1 MGDETWQGEQEWIA
15 GNQSNREQIAETRAV
30 DSAIQEATGRQTV
43 TTMRAN
49 CNTRSVTTWPL
60 DLGGKQT
67 LRMQLQATSS
77 AEAHCESGLLGCQK
91 SRQPYTRRVL
101 LCSLLWCSSVPRVN
115 RSRSQACR
123 FSILPP
129 SSKQSP
135 SLQNHHKPIEK
146 QGDSQNASCTAIER
160 YEAVDL
166 FNGMQMGG
174 QWDWNRRALRI
185 GVAARR
191 QTCNVVFIL
200 SGSCATARL
209 SAKQKLAKGDDVA
222 LR

>member
-1 MGDETWQGEQEWIA
+1 MDCWVPIRSGTDYRNTFSRFCNPGA
-15 GNQSNREQIAETRAV
+15 TR
-30 DSAIQEATGRQTV
+30 RQTV

-49 CNTRSVTTWPL
+49 CNHEPSQP
-60 DLGGKQT
+60 
-67 LRMQLQATSS
+67 
-77 AEAHCESGLLGCQK
+77 GLLIWEGSRRSGCNF
-91 SRQPYTRRVL
+91 RQPTAHKQIANPVCWAVTNRDSHIPDAYFCVLCCGVHLFRASTGHVRRPVD
-101 LCSLLWCSSVPRVN
+101 S
-115 RSRSQACR
+115 AY
-123 FSILPP
+123 FSPIFSKQPP
-129 SSKQSP
+129 SP
-135 SLQNHHKPIEK
+135 QNHHKPIDK

-174 QWDWNRRALRI
+174 QRDRNRRALRI

-200 SGSCATARL
+200 SGSCATARI
-209 SAKQKLAKGDDVA
+209 SAKQKLAERDDVA

>member
-1 MGDETWQGEQEWIA
+1 MVRWEPIKSGTDCRNTCGRFC
-15 GNQSNREQIAETRAV
+15 NP
-30 DSAIQEATGRQTV
+30 EATGRQTV

-49 CNTRSVTTWPL
+49 CNHELSQP
-60 DLGGKQT
+60 
-67 LRMQLQATSS
+67 
-77 AEAHCESGLLGCQK
+77 GLLIWEESKRFECNFKQPGAQKHTANPVRWATRNRGC
-91 SRQPYTRRVL
+91 RIPDAHFCVL
-101 LCSLLWCSSVPRVN
+101 RDGVHLFRASTNHVRKPVDS
-115 RSRSQACR
+115 AY
-123 FSILPP
+123 FSPI

-135 SLQNHHKPIEK
+135 SLQNHHKPIDK
-146 QGDSQNASCTAIER
+146 QGDSQNASCTSIER

-185 GVAARR
+185 GVAAHR
-191 QTCNVVFIL
+191 QTCDVMLIL

-209 SAKQKLAKGDDVA
+209 SAKQKLAKGDDIA

>member
-1 MGDETWQGEQEWIA
+1 MVRWEPIKSGTDCRNTCSRFCNPR
-15 GNQSNREQIAETRAV
+15 GNRATDSDNHESQLQSRT
-30 DSAIQEATGRQTV
+30 
-43 TTMRAN
+43 
-49 CNTRSVTTWPL
+49 VTTWPL

-77 AEAHCESGLLGCQK
+77 AEAHCESGPLGCQK
-91 SRQPYTRRVL
+91 SRLPYTRRAHCVL
-101 LCSLLWCSSVPRVN
+101 RNGVHLFRASTNHARRPVDSAYLSP
-115 RSRSQACR
+115 
-123 FSILPP
+123 I

-135 SLQNHHKPIEK
+135 SLQNHHKPIDK

-174 QWDWNRRALRI
+174 QWDRNRRALRI

-191 QTCNVVFIL
+191 QTCNVMLIL
-200 SGSCATARL
+200 SGSCATARI
-209 SAKQKLAKGDDVA
+209 SAKQKLAEGDDIA